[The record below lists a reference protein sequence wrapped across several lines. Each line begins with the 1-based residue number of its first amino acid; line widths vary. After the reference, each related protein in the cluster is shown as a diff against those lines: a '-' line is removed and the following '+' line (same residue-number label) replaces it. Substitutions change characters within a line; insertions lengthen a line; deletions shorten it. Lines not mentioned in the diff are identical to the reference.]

1 MSRPAGIIDMCF
13 AAPAGRLATKDVE
26 AIWQSASA
34 ARTGVRERTVLD
46 ADADVITLA
55 AEAGRGL
62 GLLPGTV
69 GAVFFGTQTSPYL
82 SRSAAAILADML
94 GLAPEIFA
102 TDVQFSTKSGT
113 AALAQAIA
121 WVKAGLSDRALVIGA
136 DALCL
141 HAAPGDPLEMTAGA
155 GAVCA
160 LVGTGNVAARFEAL
174 GSTASDLADGFRL
187 QGDDYLRTG
196 GAGLAGSGLGDMRHM
211 GGAWTALGDRL
222 GGDARFDA
230 IAVQQPDGRAA
241 ERVAKALKIDPALVS
256 GGAVAPLLGD
266 LGSASPLAAL
276 LLSLEGRQVGERVGL
291 LSYGAGAGSDAM
303 SFIVERPLDAGSVR
317 RAIARRRLVD
327 YTTAVRREGRYRMH
341 QHPLG
346 VFE

>member
-1 MSRPAGIIDMCF
+1 MNRPVGIIDMGF

-26 AIWQSASA
+26 AVWQSTSA

-55 AEAGRGL
+55 AEAGRSLAAAG
-62 GLLPGTV
+62 PV
-69 GAVFFGTQTSPYL
+69 GAVFFGTQTSPFL
-82 SRSAAAILADML
+82 SRSAGAILADML

-102 TDVQFSTKSGT
+102 VDVQFSTKSGT
-113 AALAQAIA
+113 AALALAIA
-121 WVKAGLSDRALVIGA
+121 WVKAGLSDRALAIGA

-155 GAVCA
+155 GAVCV
-160 LVGTGNVAARFEAL
+160 LVGTDNLAARFEAL
-174 GSTASDLADGFRL
+174 ASTASDLADGFRL

-211 GGAWTALGDRL
+211 GGAWKALGGKL
-222 GGDARFDA
+222 GGDVRFDA
-230 IAVQQPDGRAA
+230 VAMQQPDGRAA
-241 ERVAKALKIDPALVS
+241 DRVAKALKIDPALVA

-276 LLSLEGRQVGERVGL
+276 LLSLEGRRAGDRVGL
-291 LSYGAGAGSDAM
+291 LSYGAGAGSDAL

-317 RAIARRRLVD
+317 RAIAARRPVD
-327 YTTAVRREGRYRMH
+327 YPTAVRREGRYRTH